1 MRRWPLCVLLSTAS
15 AHRLALPASRR
26 VGAAPRAALTTSAEE
41 AEPKAARGGDSFHD
55 GDFLIR
61 NDRNAVDVLKC
72 ANKPMLAQGLLE
84 VGDLPHICVAG
95 ESNAGKSS
103 LLNHLL
109 RKKNLARAS
118 SVAGKTRS
126 VDLMLVNE
134 KVVLADLPGLPSRDH
149 QVEGIWE
156 ASWRPLVYQYLRECE
171 SLRAMVY
178 VHDVRRRRAIF
189 RRATRR
195 NFVRNPPTHLLPA
208 PQVRW
213 TASAAVREFVR
224 DVRDM
229 GVPVILALTKNDKLR
244 IIHGDKENE
253 QRARLTRKVRQQ
265 LGFDGVHVHYS
276 CDSTLP
282 ASRRGRRQMLR
293 YFESFVEA
301 ESRDEVASQ
310 LQAQAEKM
318 QGGGGDGAKAR

>member
-1 MRRWPLCVLLSTAS
+1 MPL
-15 AHRLALPASRR
+15 LPAS
-26 VGAAPRAALTTSAEE
+26 
-41 AEPKAARGGDSFHD
+41 
-55 GDFLIR
+55 
-61 NDRNAVDVLKC
+61 
-72 ANKPMLAQGLLE
+72 
-84 VGDLPHICVAG
+84 
-95 ESNAGKSS
+95 
-103 LLNHLL
+103 
-109 RKKNLARAS
+109 
-118 SVAGKTRS
+118 
-126 VDLMLVNE
+126 
-134 KVVLADLPGLPSRDH
+134 
-149 QVEGIWE
+149 
-156 ASWRPLVYQYLRECE
+156 
-171 SLRAMVY
+171 
-178 VHDVRRRRAIF
+178 
-189 RRATRR
+189 
-195 NFVRNPPTHLLPA
+195 
-208 PQVRW
+208 QVRW

-318 QGGGGDGAKAR
+318 QGGGGGDGAKAR